1 MSEPIRVVHYLNQFF
16 GGFGAEEK
24 ANTPVEIRDGPL
36 GPGRALQQA
45 LGEQATIAAT
55 LVGGDNYMSEHQDAA
70 LATLRAALA
79 DLCPDVLVAGPA
91 FDAGRYGV
99 ACGEVCKLAGELGIP
114 AVTAMYPENPG
125 VPLFHRD
132 VPIVPTSA
140 NAAGMAAAVAALA
153 RLVLKLGQGEPLGPA
168 DADGY
173 LGRGIRVAG
182 RRTEPGH
189 RRAVAMLHAK
199 LAGRPFATELPIH
212 ATEAVTPASPI
223 ADLSK
228 MTLALITTGG
238 LVPKGNPDRLSAAN
252 SRQWYRYSI
261 EGLDLL
267 SATDW
272 DCVHRG
278 FYTAIVKENPNYIV
292 PLHVVRHLERAGA
305 IGGVYPWFFST
316 SGVGTPDSY
325 SKPMGQEMAAE
336 LKQAGVDA
344 ALLVAT

>member
-1 MSEPIRVVHYLNQFF
+1 MSQTVRVVHYINQFF
-16 GGFGAEEK
+16 GGLGGEEQ
-24 ANTPVEIRDGPL
+24 ANAPIEIRDGPI
-36 GPGRALQQA
+36 GPGRLLQQE
-45 LGEQATIAAT
+45 LGERARVVATAI
-55 LVGGDNYMSEHQDAA
+55 GGDNYLSEQRDAA
-70 LATLRAALA
+70 LASMRAALT
-79 DLCPDVLVAGPA
+79 DLRPDVVIAGPA

-99 ACGEVCKLAGELGIP
+99 ACGEVCRLAGELGMP

-125 VPLFHRD
+125 VALFRRD
-132 VPIVPTSA
+132 VPIVPTGN
-140 NAAGMAAAVAALA
+140 NAAGMAQAVAALA
-153 RLVLKLGQGEPLGPA
+153 RLALNLGTGQALGPA
-168 DADGY
+168 AEDGY

-182 RRTEPGH
+182 RRAEPAH
-189 RRAVAMLHAK
+189 RRAVTMLAAK
-199 LAGRPFATELPIH
+199 LSGQPFTTELPIH
-212 ATEAVTPASPI
+212 ATEAVTPAAPV

-228 MTLALITTGG
+228 ATIALITTGG
-238 LVPKGNPDRLSAAN
+238 LVPMGNPDRLNAAA

-261 EGLDLL
+261 EGQDAL

-292 PLHVVRHLERAGA
+292 PLHVVRQLEGERVVGA
-305 IGGVYPWFFST
+305 VYPWFFST